1 MNREMMVHVTPF
13 EVHVAI
19 LENDELVEYYV
30 ERKKD
35 RGIVGNI
42 YKGKVGKVLPGMQ
55 SAFVDIGIEKNAFLY
70 VTDFFEEHA
79 ELKETLEVEDEGG
92 RPVKP
97 SAKPALPP
105 PEPPEGEPAEAP
117 AAEGETP
124 EPEAA
129 APSFGPA
136 EEPVPSPEAIAA
148 EAAATEAPAEPKK
161 ARRSRRGGKR
171 TRRRREAAGAAGT
184 PESAQAGPSESA
196 PEVGEASGSFEP
208 MPLPPVDI
216 DFLSPGE
223 TFQPEPVP
231 AEAFPS
237 EPSSAPPAET
247 FHAEPPPPTPAETL
261 QPEPSAPA
269 PEPKPEPEERR
280 ADDDTFSAGFYFR
293 PDEPEFS
300 AERSSHGRGS
310 GRRRHRKGYT
320 TAAESDPGNIASML
334 KNNQE
339 IIVQVMKEPMALK
352 SARITSHI
360 SIPGRMLV
368 YLPTVNHIG
377 VSRKIRTDQERKR
390 LRTILHT
397 HRKDRTGG
405 FIVRTASDGC
415 AEADLVQDMEYAFK
429 TWQDIQK
436 RSTEEKAPCILLEEL
451 DLVERMLRDKL
462 DESFQNIWVDDEAE
476 FATIVSFVDRFMP
489 KLLPRVK
496 LYNKDADIFEFFN
509 LTPEVQKA
517 TRQKVWLKSGGFIVI
532 NHTEALIAVDVNTGK
547 YVGKGSNFEETITK
561 VNSDAAKEI
570 ARQIR
575 LRNLGG
581 IIVIDFIDM
590 QDKKGK
596 RQVMD
601 LFQQELRRDKAPS
614 KILTFNEFGLVIL
627 TRKRTASALE
637 KNLSETCVACG
648 GSGFTRSASTVCYEI
663 YSTVSR
669 MRSTLSGRTLTVRAH
684 PEVIRALKGEEK
696 EVVDALQGHFGLVV
710 ALVPDPMLPVQTFDI
725 LSE

>member
-1 MNREMMVHVTPF
+1 M
-13 EVHVAI
+13 
-19 LENDELVEYYV
+19 
-30 ERKKD
+30 
-35 RGIVGNI
+35 
-42 YKGKVGKVLPGMQ
+42 
-55 SAFVDIGIEKNAFLY
+55 
-70 VTDFFEEHA
+70 
-79 ELKETLEVEDEGG
+79 
-92 RPVKP
+92 
-97 SAKPALPP
+97 
-105 PEPPEGEPAEAP
+105 PE
-117 AAEGETP
+117 
-124 EPEAA
+124 
-129 APSFGPA
+129 
-136 EEPVPSPEAIAA
+136 
-148 EAAATEAPAEPKK
+148 
-161 ARRSRRGGKR
+161 
-171 TRRRREAAGAAGT
+171 
-184 PESAQAGPSESA
+184 
-196 PEVGEASGSFEP
+196 
-208 MPLPPVDI
+208 
-216 DFLSPGE
+216 
-223 TFQPEPVP
+223 
-231 AEAFPS
+231 
-237 EPSSAPPAET
+237 
-247 FHAEPPPPTPAETL
+247 PPTPA
-261 QPEPSAPA
+261 
-269 PEPKPEPEERR
+269 PEPEQETR
-280 ADDDTFSAGFYFR
+280 DSGSDPFSAGFYFR

-300 AERSSHGRGS
+300 AERSSHGRGG
-310 GRRRHRKGYT
+310 GRRRHRKGFN
-320 TAAESDPGNIASML
+320 TAAESDPGNIATML

-390 LRTILHT
+390 LRTILHN

-405 FIVRTASDGC
+405 FIVRTASEGC

-436 RSTEEKAPCILLEEL
+436 RSAEEKAPCVLLEEL

-462 DESFQNIWVDDEAE
+462 DDSFQNIWVDDEAE

-496 LYNKDADIFEFFN
+496 LYNKDVDIFDFFN
-509 LTPEVQKA
+509 LAPEVQKA

-561 VNSDAAKEI
+561 VNSDAAKEV

-601 LFQQELRRDKAPS
+601 LFQQELRRDKSPS

-669 MRSTLSGRTLTVRAH
+669 MRPSLSGRTLTVRAH
-684 PEVIRALKGEEK
+684 PEVIRTLKGEVR
-696 EVVDALQGHFGLVV
+696 EVADAIQDHFGLVV

>member
-79 ELKETLEVEDEGG
+79 ELKETLEVVDEGG
-92 RPVKP
+92 RPIKP
-97 SAKPALPP
+97 SGKPALPP
-105 PEPPEGEPAEAP
+105 PETPEVEPAESAAAEGEAPEPGPAASGFGPSEEPAPPAEAP
-117 AAEGETP
+117 AAEET
-124 EPEAA
+124 
-129 APSFGPA
+129 G
-136 EEPVPSPEAIAA
+136 V
-148 EAAATEAPAEPKK
+148 EAPVEPKK

-171 TRRRREAAGAAGT
+171 TRRRREAAGAAEATGA
-184 PESAQAGPSESA
+184 PEAAETAGPTEAAEAGLVEPAPEAGESAGPSGPA
-196 PEVGEASGSFEP
+196 LPHAASY
-208 MPLPPVDI
+208 
-216 DFLSPGE
+216 DFLP
-223 TFQPEPVP
+223 P
-231 AEAFPS
+231 AEASQP
-237 EPSSAPPAET
+237 
-247 FHAEPPPPTPAETL
+247 EPPPPSPAETSR
-261 QPEPSAPA
+261 PEPPA
-269 PEPKPEPEERR
+269 PPSEPEREERKS
-280 ADDDTFSAGFYFR
+280 DDEPFSAGFYFR

-300 AERSSHGRGS
+300 AERSGHGRRGGS
-310 GRRRHRKGYT
+310 RRHRKGYT

-405 FIVRTASDGC
+405 FIVRTASEGC

-436 RSTEEKAPCILLEEL
+436 RSAEEKAPCVLLEEL

-496 LYNKDADIFEFFN
+496 LYNKDVDIFEFFN
-509 LTPEVQKA
+509 LTPEIQKA

-561 VNSDAAKEI
+561 VNSDAAKEV

-669 MRSTLSGRTLTVRAH
+669 MRSSLTGRTLTVRAH

>member
-1 MNREMMVHVTPF
+1 
-13 EVHVAI
+13 
-19 LENDELVEYYV
+19 
-30 ERKKD
+30 
-35 RGIVGNI
+35 
-42 YKGKVGKVLPGMQ
+42 
-55 SAFVDIGIEKNAFLY
+55 
-70 VTDFFEEHA
+70 
-79 ELKETLEVEDEGG
+79 
-92 RPVKP
+92 
-97 SAKPALPP
+97 
-105 PEPPEGEPAEAP
+105 
-117 AAEGETP
+117 
-124 EPEAA
+124 
-129 APSFGPA
+129 
-136 EEPVPSPEAIAA
+136 
-148 EAAATEAPAEPKK
+148 
-161 ARRSRRGGKR
+161 
-171 TRRRREAAGAAGT
+171 
-184 PESAQAGPSESA
+184 
-196 PEVGEASGSFEP
+196 
-208 MPLPPVDI
+208 
-216 DFLSPGE
+216 
-223 TFQPEPVP
+223 
-231 AEAFPS
+231 
-237 EPSSAPPAET
+237 
-247 FHAEPPPPTPAETL
+247 
-261 QPEPSAPA
+261 
-269 PEPKPEPEERR
+269 
-280 ADDDTFSAGFYFR
+280 
-293 PDEPEFS
+293 
-300 AERSSHGRGS
+300 
-310 GRRRHRKGYT
+310 
-320 TAAESDPGNIASML
+320 
-334 KNNQE
+334 
-339 IIVQVMKEPMALK
+339 MKEPMALK

-405 FIVRTASDGC
+405 FIVRTASEGC

-436 RSTEEKAPCILLEEL
+436 RSAEEKAPCILLEEL

-476 FATIVSFVDRFMP
+476 FATMVSFVDRFMP

-496 LYNKDADIFEFFN
+496 LYNKDVDIFDFFN
-509 LTPEVQKA
+509 LAPEIQKA

-561 VNSDAAKEI
+561 VNSDAAKEV

-601 LFQQELRRDKAPS
+601 LFQQELRRDKSPS

-669 MRSTLSGRTLTVRAH
+669 MRPSLTGRTLTVRAH
-684 PEVIRALKGEEK
+684 PEVIRTLKGEER
-696 EVVDALQGHFGLVV
+696 EVVNSLQEHFGLVV

>member
-79 ELKETLEVEDEGG
+79 ELKETLEVVDEGG
-92 RPVKP
+92 RPIKP
-97 SAKPALPP
+97 SGKPALPP
-105 PEPPEGEPAEAP
+105 PEPPEVEPAESA
-117 AAEGETP
+117 AAEGEAP
-124 EPEAA
+124 EPEPA
-129 APSFGPA
+129 APGFGPSGESAPSAEAPGA
-136 EEPVPSPEAIAA
+136 EETGV
-148 EAAATEAPAEPKK
+148 EAPVEPKK

-171 TRRRREAAGAAGT
+171 TRRRREAAEAAETTGAPETAETAGPAEAAEAGRVEPA
-184 PESAQAGPSESA
+184 PEAGEAAGPSG
-196 PEVGEASGSFEP
+196 PV
-208 MPLPPVDI
+208 LPPAVSY
-216 DFLSPGE
+216 DFLP
-223 TFQPEPVP
+223 P
-231 AEAFPS
+231 AEAVQP
-237 EPSSAPPAET
+237 ETAPAQPAE
-247 FHAEPPPPTPAETL
+247 ASQPEPPPPSPAETPW
-261 QPEPSAPA
+261 PEPPA
-269 PEPKPEPEERR
+269 PPSEPEREERKS
-280 ADDDTFSAGFYFR
+280 DDEPFSAGFYFR

-300 AERSSHGRGS
+300 AERSGHGRRGGS
-310 GRRRHRKGYT
+310 RRHRKGYT

-405 FIVRTASDGC
+405 FIVRTASEGC

-436 RSTEEKAPCILLEEL
+436 RSAEEKAPCVLLEEL

-496 LYNKDADIFEFFN
+496 LYNKDVDIFEFFN
-509 LTPEVQKA
+509 LTPEIQKA

-532 NHTEALIAVDVNTGK
+532 NHTEALIAIDVNTGK

-561 VNSDAAKEI
+561 VNSDAAKEV

-663 YSTVSR
+663 YSTVNR
-669 MRSTLSGRTLTVRAH
+669 MRSSLAGRTLTVRAH